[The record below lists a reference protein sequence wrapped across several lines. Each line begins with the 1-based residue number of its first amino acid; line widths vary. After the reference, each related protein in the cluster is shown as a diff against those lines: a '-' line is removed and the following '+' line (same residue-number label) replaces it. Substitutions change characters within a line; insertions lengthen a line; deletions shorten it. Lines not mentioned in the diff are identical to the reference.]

1 MAATSSKHAGEGETT
16 YLDTELRVKRAEEL
30 LCDQHTSG
38 QIVRKLVEEF
48 GIVERT
54 AYTTLKIAYDRLS
67 KDAAADR
74 GIRKARARATWQRH
88 YQRCIKNGN
97 DQAAGYALD
106 RLCRLDGLFAPEKIE
121 HTTTTIT
128 VDVQM
133 NAVIN
138 VLDVAGL
145 AALDIVLAQLDAARS
160 RGQLLEAPDPEDDN
174 GRALPDGEEGT
185 KLLARDG
192 KPVPIPA
199 NGRGRKPKPKAKA

>member
-1 MAATSSKHAGEGETT
+1 MAATSSKHAGEGVTT
-16 YLDTELRVKRAEEL
+16 YLDTEQRVLLAEQM
-30 LCDQHTSG
+30 LCEQYTSK
-38 QIVRKLVEEF
+38 QIVNELCAVF
-48 GIVERT
+48 DIVERT
-54 AYTTLKIAYDRLS
+54 AYTTLKIAYDRLA

-74 GIRKARARATWQRH
+74 GIRKARARATWQKQYRS
-88 YQRCIKNGN
+88 CLAKGDN
-97 DQAAGYALD
+97 QAANYALD

-128 VDVQM
+128 IDVQM

-160 RGQLLEAPDPEDDN
+160 RGQLLEASDPEDDG